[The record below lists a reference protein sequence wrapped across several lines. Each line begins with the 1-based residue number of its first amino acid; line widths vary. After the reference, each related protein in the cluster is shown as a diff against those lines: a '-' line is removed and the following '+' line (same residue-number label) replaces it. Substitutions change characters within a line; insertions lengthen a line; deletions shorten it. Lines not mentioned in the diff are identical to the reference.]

1 MLYSDEIKA
10 KVVELMNDIE
20 NVSNRKSGKEIF
32 IDFLKLSCYAI
43 SNRVDKENYEV
54 REKDYL
60 HIIKSYD
67 EKERTKLAHLLG
79 DFGKILDECIANKK
93 IHDIL
98 GSVYSMKKYYDPHKG
113 QYFTPEHIASFMAA
127 MTADYANFRSFDV
140 QELSEPTCGSGI
152 MVLKT
157 AENMMQSNINYQN
170 SLLVNAWD
178 LDLTCVL
185 MAYLQ
190 FSLYGIPAIVVHG
203 NSINQEIYS
212 QWITPM
218 MCSKDLYK
226 KLQIKRSLEAIKE
239 MLDCNENEKIEKVP
253 VINVDKTSIEFHT
266 KKVKKVE
273 SISLF

>member
-10 KVVELMNDIE
+10 KVVKFMNDIE
-20 NVSNRKSGKEIF
+20 NVSSRKSGKEVF
-32 IDFLKLSCYAI
+32 IDFLKVSCYAI
-43 SNRVDKENYEV
+43 SNAVNKENYES

-60 HIIKSYD
+60 HIIKNYD
-67 EKERTKLAHLLG
+67 EKERTKLTSLFV
-79 DFGKILDECIANKK
+79 DFGMILDECMANKK

-113 QYFTPEHIASFMAA
+113 QYFTPEHVASFMAA

-157 AENMMQSNINYQN
+157 AENMMQNNINFQD

-203 NSINQEIYS
+203 DSITHEIYS

-218 MCSKDLYK
+218 MYSKDLNK

>member
-10 KVVELMNDIE
+10 KVVKFMNDIE
-20 NVSNRKSGKEIF
+20 NVSNRKSGKEVF
-32 IDFLKLSCYAI
+32 IDFLKVSCYAI
-43 SNRVDKENYEV
+43 SNAVNKENYES

-60 HIIKSYD
+60 HIIKNYD
-67 EKERTKLAHLLG
+67 EKERTKLTSLFV
-79 DFGKILDECIANKK
+79 DFGMILDECMANKK

-98 GSVYSMKKYYDPHKG
+98 GSVYSMKKYYDSRKG
-113 QYFTPEHIASFMAA
+113 QYFTPEHVASFMAA

-157 AENMMQSNINYQN
+157 AENMMQNNINFQD

-203 NSINQEIYS
+203 DSITHEIYS

-218 MCSKDLYK
+218 MYSKDLHK

-239 MLDCNENEKIEKVP
+239 LLDCNKDEIIESVP

>member
-10 KVVELMNDIE
+10 KVVKFMNDIE
-20 NVSNRKSGKEIF
+20 NVSNRKSGKEVF
-32 IDFLKLSCYAI
+32 IDFLKVSCYAI
-43 SNRVDKENYEV
+43 SNAVNKENYES

-60 HIIKSYD
+60 HIIKNYD
-67 EKERTKLAHLLG
+67 EKERTKLTSLFV
-79 DFGKILDECIANKK
+79 DFGMILDECMANKK

-113 QYFTPEHIASFMAA
+113 QYFTPEHVASFMAA

-157 AENMMQSNINYQN
+157 AENMMQNNINFQD

-178 LDLTCVL
+178 VDLTCVL

-203 NSINQEIYS
+203 DSITHEIYS

-218 MCSKDLYK
+218 MYSKDLNK